1 MAQKPSI
8 PKGTRDFGP
17 EESARRDYIFT
28 TIREKFKLYGYSQI
42 ETPAMEN
49 LSTLLGK
56 YGEEGDRLLFK
67 VLNSGDAFSGIDPNM
82 LENSSALSLKVCE
95 KGLRYDLTVPFARF
109 VVQHRNEITFPFKRY
124 QIQPVWRADRP
135 QKGRYREFYQC
146 DVDVIG
152 SNSLVN
158 EMELVQITD
167 EVFGALG
174 IDVIVKIN
182 NRKVL
187 SGISEVIGYPEKLTD
202 ITIAIDKID
211 KIGIDAVKAEL
222 EERGIDVEAI
232 SRIEPILKLSG
243 TTQEKLNTMR
253 PVLESSETGMKGL
266 DEIEEL
272 FSLLET
278 AGVSGNAELDLS
290 LARGLN
296 YYTGAIFEVKARD
309 AEIGSICGGGRYDD
323 LTGIFGM
330 PGVSGVGISF
340 GAERIYDVLLAQDK
354 FPVAAGAGTLAI
366 FANFGDKEQEYIIP
380 LLSEL
385 RKAGVKAEL
394 YPDNVKLKK
403 QFDYASKKSVP
414 YMIIAGEEEM
424 RSRTVNI
431 KNLATGLQETLSVND
446 LCSYFDNISL

>member
-1 MAQKPSI
+1 
-8 PKGTRDFGP
+8 
-17 EESARRDYIFT
+17 
-28 TIREKFKLYGYSQI
+28 
-42 ETPAMEN
+42 
-49 LSTLLGK
+49 
-56 YGEEGDRLLFK
+56 
-67 VLNSGDAFSGIDPNM
+67 
-82 LENSSALSLKVCE
+82 
-95 KGLRYDLTVPFARF
+95 
-109 VVQHRNEITFPFKRY
+109 
-124 QIQPVWRADRP
+124 
-135 QKGRYREFYQC
+135 
-146 DVDVIG
+146 
-152 SNSLVN
+152 
-158 EMELVQITD
+158 
-167 EVFGALG
+167 
-174 IDVIVKIN
+174 
-182 NRKVL
+182 
-187 SGISEVIGYPEKLTD
+187 
-202 ITIAIDKID
+202 
-211 KIGIDAVKAEL
+211 
-222 EERGIDVEAI
+222 
-232 SRIEPILKLSG
+232 
-243 TTQEKLNTMR
+243 
-253 PVLESSETGMKGL
+253 
-266 DEIEEL
+266 
-272 FSLLET
+272 LET